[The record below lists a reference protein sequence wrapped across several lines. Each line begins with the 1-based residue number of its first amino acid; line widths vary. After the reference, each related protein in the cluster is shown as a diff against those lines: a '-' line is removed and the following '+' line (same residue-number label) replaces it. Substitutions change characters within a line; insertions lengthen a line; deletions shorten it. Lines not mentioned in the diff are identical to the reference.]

1 MSFLITGRVY
11 SCNNLVFVFG
21 LLSFVYDCLTALVQ
35 GMDIYKYTEQKIVT
49 TEQKIVTTEQKIV
62 TTKQKIVTTDKY
74 HSKANGIRLIVW
86 VSY

>member
-49 TEQKIVTTEQKIV
+49 TEQKIVTT
-62 TTKQKIVTTDKY
+62 KQKIVTTDKY
-74 HSKANGIRLIVW
+74 PSKANGIRLIVW